1 MLSDQLH
8 DDKHFIKHFDNL
20 NVDMPYVICMVVFA
34 LALKN
39 YQTTARFK
47 SKIFP
52 WSYQLIFSK
61 SATMEAVAGTD
72 PRQLDRDRT

>member
-1 MLSDQLH
+1 
-8 DDKHFIKHFDNL
+8 
-20 NVDMPYVICMVVFA
+20 MPYVICMVVFA

-52 WSYQLIFSK
+52 GPISLLFSK
-61 SATMEAVAGTD
+61 SATMDAAAGTVG
-72 PRQLDRDRT
+72 RISTILFRT